1 MTVKTQDLYFPNT
14 DIICLEGLDCAGKET
29 ISKLL
34 KEYYEKSNTYA
45 KVIIVSFP
53 DYEANDVLS
62 TILHDKD
69 TTLLTEVNYH
79 TYNTITETCRFF
91 VINIM
96 NKLSKINSYI
106 NREYKLLLQEG
117 LESKRF
123 LLIFDRYWFSN
134 LWYQCKS
141 KEDYERLIDLKTT
154 YHLPNVKY
162 TFYLEY
168 PLEITKYLLET
179 QRGKDM
185 DTYEEDND
193 FLSQVYN
200 RFKDNQEEISNIIS
214 KHSVNFKIINGIKN
228 TTIDMDKNKR
238 ITIYTDIKTP
248 EEIAKQIRNFIS
260 DDKISDKKM
269 NKPVEETK

>member
-45 KVIIVSFP
+45 KVMIVSFP

>member
-45 KVIIVSFP
+45 KVMIVSFP

-69 TTLLTEVNYH
+69 TTLLTEVNYP
-79 TYNTITETCRFF
+79 TCNTTTETCRFF
-91 VINIM
+91 IINIM

-134 LWYQCKS
+134 LWYQCKT
-141 KEDYERLIDLKTT
+141 KEDYERLIDLKMT
-154 YHLPNVKY
+154 YNLPNVTY
-162 TFYLEY
+162 AFYLKY

-179 QRGKDM
+179 QRGKEM

-193 FLSQVYN
+193 FLSRVYN
-200 RFKDNQEEISNIIS
+200 RFEDNQKEISDIIS
-214 KHSVNFKIINGIKN
+214 KHSANFMIINGVKN

-248 EEIAKQIRNFIS
+248 EEIAKQIRNFMS
-260 DDKISDKKM
+260 GDKDSDKKM
-269 NKPVEETK
+269 NKPMEETK

>member
-34 KEYYEKSNTYA
+34 KEYYEKSNIYA
-45 KVIIVSFP
+45 KVMIVSFP

-62 TILHDKD
+62 TILHDKE
-69 TTLLTEVNYH
+69 TTLLTEVNYP
-79 TYNTITETCRFF
+79 TCNTITETCRFF

-117 LESKRF
+117 LESKKF

-134 LWYQCKS
+134 LWYQCKT
-141 KEDYERLIDLKTT
+141 KEDYERLIDLKMT
-154 YHLPNVKY
+154 YNLPNVNY
-162 TFYLEY
+162 TFYLKY
-168 PLEITKYLLET
+168 PLEITKYLLAT
-179 QRGKDM
+179 QRGKEM

-200 RFKDNQEEISNIIS
+200 RFEDNQKEISDIIS
-214 KHSVNFKIINGIKN
+214 KHSANFMIINGVKN

-248 EEIAKQIRNFIS
+248 EEIAKQIRNFMS
-260 DDKISDKKM
+260 GDKISDKKSM
-269 NKPVEETK
+269 EETK

>member
-45 KVIIVSFP
+45 KVMIVSFP

-214 KHSVNFKIINGIKN
+214 NHSSNFKIINGIKN

>member
-45 KVIIVSFP
+45 KVMIVSFP

-260 DDKISDKKM
+260 DDKVSDKKM
-269 NKPVEETK
+269 NKPVEEAK

>member
-34 KEYYEKSNTYA
+34 KEYYEKSNIYA
-45 KVIIVSFP
+45 KVMIVSFP

-79 TYNTITETCRFF
+79 TYNIITETCRFF

-214 KHSVNFKIINGIKN
+214 KHSTNFKIINGIKS

-260 DDKISDKKM
+260 DEKISD
-269 NKPVEETK
+269 NKPVEEAK

>member
-45 KVIIVSFP
+45 KVMIVSFP

-141 KEDYERLIDLKTT
+141 KEDYERLISLKTT

-214 KHSVNFKIINGIKN
+214 KHSANFKIINGIKN
-228 TTIDMDKNKR
+228 TTIDIDKNKR

-269 NKPVEETK
+269 NKPMEEAK

>member
-34 KEYYEKSNTYA
+34 REYYEKSNTYA
-45 KVIIVSFP
+45 KVMIVSFP

-69 TTLLTEVNYH
+69 TTLLTEVNYP
-79 TYNTITETCRFF
+79 TCNLTTETCRFF

-106 NREYKLLLQEG
+106 NIEYKLLLQEG

-134 LWYQCKS
+134 LWYQCKT
-141 KEDYERLIDLKTT
+141 KEDYERLVDLKMT
-154 YHLPNVKY
+154 YNLPNVTY
-162 TFYLEY
+162 TFYLKY
-168 PLEITKYLLET
+168 PLKITKHLLAT
-179 QRGKDM
+179 QRGESM
-185 DTYEEDND
+185 DVYEEDND
-193 FLSQVYN
+193 FLTEVYN
-200 RFKDNQEEISNIIS
+200 RFKDNQKEISDIIS
-214 KHSVNFKIINGIKN
+214 KHSANFKIINCIKE

-248 EEIAKQIRNFIS
+248 EEIAKQIRNFTS
-260 DDKISDKKM
+260 GDKVSNKKM
-269 NKPVEETK
+269 NKSMEETK

>member
-45 KVIIVSFP
+45 KVMIVSFP

-214 KHSVNFKIINGIKN
+214 KHSANFKIINGIKN

>member
-45 KVIIVSFP
+45 KVMIVSFP

-162 TFYLEY
+162 TFYLKY

-185 DTYEEDND
+185 DTYEKDND

-200 RFKDNQEEISNIIS
+200 RFEDNQKEISDIIS
-214 KHSVNFKIINGIKN
+214 KHSANFKIINAVKN
-228 TTIDMDKNKR
+228 TTIDIDKTKR

>member
-34 KEYYEKSNTYA
+34 REYYEKSNTYA
-45 KVIIVSFP
+45 KVMIVSFP

-69 TTLLTEVNYH
+69 TTLLTEVNYP
-79 TYNTITETCRFF
+79 TCNTITETCRFF

-134 LWYQCKS
+134 LWYQCKT
-141 KEDYERLIDLKTT
+141 KEDYERLIDLKMT
-154 YHLPNVKY
+154 YNLPNVTY
-162 TFYLEY
+162 TFYLKY
-168 PLEITKYLLET
+168 PLKITKYLLAT
-179 QRGKDM
+179 QRGESM
-185 DTYEEDND
+185 DAYEEDND

-200 RFKDNQEEISNIIS
+200 RFEDNQKEISDIIS
-214 KHSVNFKIINGIKN
+214 KYSANFKIINAVKN
-228 TTIDMDKNKR
+228 TTIDTDRNKR

-248 EEIAKQIRNFIS
+248 EEIAKQIRNFMS
-260 DDKISDKKM
+260 GDKVSDKKM

>member
-34 KEYYEKSNTYA
+34 REYYEKSNIYA
-45 KVIIVSFP
+45 KVMIVSFP

-69 TTLLTEVNYH
+69 TTLLTEVNYP
-79 TYNTITETCRFF
+79 TCNLTTETCRFF
-91 VINIM
+91 VLNIM

-134 LWYQCKS
+134 LWYQCKT
-141 KEDYERLIDLKTT
+141 KEDYERLIDLKMT
-154 YHLPNVKY
+154 YNLPNVTY
-162 TFYLEY
+162 TFYLKY
-168 PLEITKYLLET
+168 PLKITKHLLAT
-179 QRGKDM
+179 QRGESM
-185 DTYEEDND
+185 DAYEKDND

-200 RFKDNQEEISNIIS
+200 RFEDNQKEISDIIS
-214 KHSVNFKIINGIKN
+214 KHSSNFKIINGIKS

-248 EEIAKQIRNFIS
+248 EEIAKQIRNFTS
-260 DDKISDKKM
+260 GDKVSNKKM
-269 NKPVEETK
+269 NKSMEETK

>member
-34 KEYYEKSNTYA
+34 KEYYEKSDTYA
-45 KVIIVSFP
+45 KVMIVSFP

-79 TYNTITETCRFF
+79 TCNTITETCRFF

-106 NREYKLLLQEG
+106 NREYKALLREG
-117 LESKRF
+117 KESQRF
-123 LLIFDRYWFSN
+123 LLILDRYWFSN
-134 LWYQCKS
+134 LWYQCTN

-154 YHLPNVKY
+154 YHLPKVKY
-162 TFYLEY
+162 TFYLKY
-168 PLEITKYLLET
+168 PLEITKYLLTT

-185 DTYEEDND
+185 DAYEEDND

-200 RFKDNQEEISNIIS
+200 RFEDNQKEISYIIS
-214 KHSVNFKIINGIKN
+214 KHSSNFKIINGIKS
-228 TTIDMDKNKR
+228 TTIDTDKTKR

-248 EEIAKQIRNFIS
+248 EEIAKQIRNFMS
-260 DDKISDKKM
+260 GDKDSDKKM
-269 NKPVEETK
+269 NKPMEETK